1 MIIDQAGRLDVLIN
15 NAGFI
20 GPAAASEE
28 LSLEQLKALFETNF
42 FGVVQMTNAV
52 LPLFRRQGSGQ
63 IINVSSA
70 AGLLTTPPFFGAYA
84 ASKKGLAARG
94 SVPFKVYYMCDQGLE
109 ARFDPAS
116 ANRFRGISICWVVLK
131 ASS

>member
-1 MIIDQAGRLDVLIN
+1 MCDQRNQSRRACRCHRTSRTFDVLIN

-52 LPLFRRQGSGQ
+52 LPLFRQQGSGQ

-70 AGLLTTPPFFGAYA
+70 AGLLTTPPFFGAYS
-84 ASKKGLAARG
+84 ASKHA
-94 SVPFKVYYMCDQGLE
+94 LE
-109 ARFDPAS
+109 AYTEGCVTKCGP
-116 ANRFRGISICWVVLK
+116 
-131 ASS
+131 